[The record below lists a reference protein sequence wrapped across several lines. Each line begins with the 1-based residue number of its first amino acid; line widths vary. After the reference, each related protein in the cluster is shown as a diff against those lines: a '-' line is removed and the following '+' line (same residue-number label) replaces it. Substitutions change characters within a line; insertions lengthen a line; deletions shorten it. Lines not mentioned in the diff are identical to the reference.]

1 MRHHRSAHINA
12 PYETVYV
19 SGTDGVSWE
28 ASPGFHLRSCR
39 VYGKNAV
46 KTYAGYNLINNN
58 SFVPVKTSSS
68 VSAATVSA
76 TATGITGWAYSS
88 NYLKTTVSL
97 TPGTKYKFSSL
108 VQTTKPLVV
117 YAGGSKLLD
126 IPAGSGVRSAEFTPI
141 LPSYEMKICQ
151 AADEEGHFGFADLM
165 LYAASLGTPEYEPYT
180 GGVDKSVFLLNN
192 CVYTGGSDTITK
204 AQSLAAVD
212 DVCDEQNICTGELIR
227 RIGVINGYVGQQ
239 IPGRYITPD
248 GKLSLGCTV
257 LYVKPTPTVERIA
270 AVKLGNGTAGS
281 LERGSGDISGTRVE
295 AEYVRLRQSLDPEA

>member
-1 MRHHRSAHINA
+1 M
-12 PYETVYV
+12 VYV

-39 VYGKNAV
+39 VYGKNAI

-126 IPAGSGVRSAEFTPI
+126 IPAGSGVRSAEFNP
-141 LPSYEMKICQ
+141 
-151 AADEEGHFGFADLM
+151 A
-165 LYAASLGTPEYEPYT
+165 
-180 GGVDKSVFLLNN
+180 
-192 CVYTGGSDTITK
+192 
-204 AQSLAAVD
+204 
-212 DVCDEQNICTGELIR
+212 EL
-227 RIGVINGYVGQQ
+227 
-239 IPGRYITPD
+239 
-248 GKLSLGCTV
+248 
-257 LYVKPTPTVERIA
+257 
-270 AVKLGNGTAGS
+270 
-281 LERGSGDISGTRVE
+281 
-295 AEYVRLRQSLDPEA
+295 